1 MSRSNLKY
9 LGIALVGSAV
19 GAAIGLLLA
28 PASGRETRRKLART
42 IGDRKDAI
50 IRRGNQAAEG
60 AASYL
65 RAS

>member
-9 LGIALVGSAV
+9 LGIALAGSAV
-19 GAAIGLLLA
+19 GAAFGLLLA

-50 IRRGNQAAEG
+50 IRRGNQAADG

>member
-9 LGIALVGSAV
+9 LGIALAGSAL

-28 PASGRETRRKLART
+28 PASGRQTRRKLART
-42 IGDRKDAI
+42 LGDRKDAI
-50 IRRGNQAAEG
+50 MRRGSQAAEG

>member
-9 LGIALVGSAV
+9 LGIALAGSAV
-19 GAAIGLLLA
+19 GAAIGLLAA
-28 PASGRETRRKLART
+28 PVSGRETRRRLART
-42 IGDRKDAI
+42 IGDRREAI
-50 IRRGNQAAEG
+50 IRRGKQAADG

>member
-9 LGIALVGSAV
+9 LGIALAGSAL

-28 PASGRETRRKLART
+28 PASGRQTRRKLART
-42 IGDRKDAI
+42 LGDRKDAI
-50 IRRGNQAAEG
+50 MRRGNQAAEG